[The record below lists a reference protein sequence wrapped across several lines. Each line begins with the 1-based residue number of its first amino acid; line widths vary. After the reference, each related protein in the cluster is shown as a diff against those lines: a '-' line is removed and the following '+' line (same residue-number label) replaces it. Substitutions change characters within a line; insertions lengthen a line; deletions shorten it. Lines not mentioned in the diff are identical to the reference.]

1 MTDFCKGDIEQMKPK
16 LVQGVKIN
24 KFAPDINFV
33 EFDGRYIKMDDADN
47 QLLSEFDGSSTLA
60 DVIAKYLAKGD
71 TGVFNR
77 VLSLITRLNKAD
89 LFDKECASV
98 LKDQKKI
105 DTPFFYHEK
114 KVGTIHPKGL
124 YAFKGKVMTSVFGL
138 ILLAVFSATALYA
151 PSLKGL
157 NILKELTGGVVS
169 PGYAYFA
176 AIVFIW
182 ILVSAILSII
192 SISSGAAL
200 AGLGLAVPVSIV
212 FRYGLFFLSVKSVS
226 VISAGRKE
234 AVKHYIML
242 MLIPFSIAG
251 ITAALQYS
259 GIFSPVL
266 TIIYVVSLSIGLW
279 RVSPLLKTP
288 FTVFSS
294 FFVAGE
300 GSTATF
306 LRRRFVKN
314 LLTTKKNSTETDR
327 LILLST
333 FGIMWL
339 YAVYEYFWYVANS
352 TLSYLLADA
361 VAEDGTTFV
370 LIAISLLIIVIP
382 VLLIATGTLI
392 VVLENIGSVTATP
405 IARMRRIAD
414 NITSKKVPAK
424 AQIMDFL
431 QQIPLFS
438 GLDETERTA
447 LCSHI
452 RLIRYGSKR
461 RIIRQG
467 DEGDCFYTIV
477 SGEADVVIEDSSGR
491 ETIVETLST
500 GDSFGETALLE
511 KVPRTASIIAK
522 SAVAAFEID
531 RESFERFIVLSAGGK
546 EKVTDIIRLS
556 KLLISIPLFSFMNPR
571 QISMVIMR
579 LKTENI
585 SAGKM
590 FFDQGD
596 KGDKFY
602 LIKKGTVNIKR
613 TENEKSVLDRQL
625 GDGDFFG
632 EIALI
637 KEVLRTAKA
646 VAVSDCIVA
655 TLTKEEFLE
664 IIGHSLFSGRELD
677 SVMRQRASQLGKEAL
692 KSCL

>member
-1 MTDFCKGDIEQMKPK
+1 
-16 LVQGVKIN
+16 
-24 KFAPDINFV
+24 
-33 EFDGRYIKMDDADN
+33 
-47 QLLSEFDGSSTLA
+47 
-60 DVIAKYLAKGD
+60 
-71 TGVFNR
+71 
-77 VLSLITRLNKAD
+77 
-89 LFDKECASV
+89 
-98 LKDQKKI
+98 
-105 DTPFFYHEK
+105 
-114 KVGTIHPKGL
+114 
-124 YAFKGKVMTSVFGL
+124 
-138 ILLAVFSATALYA
+138 
-151 PSLKGL
+151 
-157 NILKELTGGVVS
+157 
-169 PGYAYFA
+169 
-176 AIVFIW
+176 
-182 ILVSAILSII
+182 
-192 SISSGAAL
+192 
-200 AGLGLAVPVSIV
+200 
-212 FRYGLFFLSVKSVS
+212 
-226 VISAGRKE
+226 
-234 AVKHYIML
+234 
-242 MLIPFSIAG
+242 
-251 ITAALQYS
+251 
-259 GIFSPVL
+259 
-266 TIIYVVSLSIGLW
+266 VSLSIGLW

-438 GLDETERTA
+438 GLDETELAA

-452 RLIRYGSKR
+452 RLHKFIAGRK
-461 RIIRQG
+461 IIQQG
-467 DEGDCFYTIV
+467 DKGDSFYTIV
-477 SGEADVVIEDSSGR
+477 SGSADVVIEDASGR
-491 ETIVETLST
+491 ERSVETLST

-511 KVPRTASIIAK
+511 DIPRTASIISK
-522 SAVAAFEID
+522 GSVAVFEIS
-531 RESFERFIVLSAGGK
+531 RESFEKFIVASAGGK
-546 EKVTDIIRLS
+546 EKVTDMIRFG
-556 KLLISIPLFSFMNPR
+556 KLLISNPIFSFMSPKEL
-571 QISMVIMR
+571 SHVIMKF
-579 LKTENI
+579 KTEKFA
-585 SAGKM
+585 AGKL

-602 LIKKGTVNIKR
+602 LIKEGTVHIRRSEDGK
-613 TENEKSVLDRQL
+613 TVIDKELHQ
-625 GDGDFFG
+625 GDFFG